1 MASPRTE
8 RPAFGGVVPR
18 FSWGSSLAVLAVLGL
33 TGYSVAGTNFNIV
46 ELLRGGGAAERF
58 VSEMF
63 PPDLSAATLRAMG
76 TGILET
82 FQMSFLGALLGAA
95 VAFPLSALGT
105 REIATVGAS
114 RGERLLLAVP
124 YHLSRML
131 LNVFRSVPDIL
142 WALVF
147 VVALGLGPFPGTL
160 ALAVHSAGVLG
171 KLYSETLE
179 AVPSRPVQALTATGA
194 SGFQAFLFGRLPQ
207 AMNGFLA
214 HALPVGMQHPLG
226 DHPGL
231 RRRRGHRAADPDLH
245 EPLRLPEGRDARRG
259 DDSGG
264 AARGPLL
271 GRGPAQACVL
281 APGLRQKA
289 GRRSTPRSFA
299 S

>member
-8 RPAFGGVVPR
+8 RTRGALPS
-18 FSWGSSLAVLAVLGL
+18 FSWKVNLVVLVLLAL
-33 TGYSVAGTNFNIV
+33 TGYSALGTGFNPVDLFTSAGPI
-46 ELLRGGGAAERF
+46 ERF

-63 PPDLSAATLRAMG
+63 PPDLSAVTLGAAA

-82 FQMSFLGALLGAA
+82 FQMSFLGALLGAI
-95 VAFPLSALGT
+95 VAFPLAALGVQDDP
-105 REIATVGAS
+105 TVGAS
-114 RGERLLLAVP
+114 RADRLLLSIP

-179 AVPSRPVQALTATGA
+179 SVPGRPVEALRATGA

-207 AMNGFLA
+207 AMSN
-214 HALPVGMQHPLG
+214 
-226 DHPGL
+226 
-231 RRRRGHRAADPDLH
+231 
-245 EPLRLPEGRDARRG
+245 
-259 DDSGG
+259 
-264 AARGPLL
+264 
-271 GRGPAQACVL
+271 
-281 APGLRQKA
+281 
-289 GRRSTPRSFA
+289 FA
-299 S
+299 SLTLYQWECNIRSATILGFVGAGGIGQQILISMNLFDYPKVATLVGTTIIVVVLVDRFSATVRGKLAY

>member
-8 RPAFGGVVPR
+8 HRGIGGALPR
-18 FSWGSSLAVLAVLGL
+18 FSWKSSTAVLVVLGL
-33 TGYSVAGTNFNIV
+33 TGYSVAGTDFNLF
-46 ELLRGGGAAERF
+46 ELLEGTGPAERF

-63 PPDLSAATLRAMG
+63 PPDLSAATLQATG

-114 RGERLLLAVP
+114 RGERLLRAVP
-124 YHLSRML
+124 YHLARML
-131 LNVFRSVPDIL
+131 LNIFRSVPDIL

-179 AVPSRPVQALTATGA
+179 TVPTRPVEALTATGA
-194 SGFQAFLFGRLPQ
+194 SDFQAFLFGRLPQ
-207 AMNGFLA
+207 AISGFTSLTLYQWECNIRSATILGFVGAGGIGQEILISMNLFDYPKVATL
-214 HALPVGMQHPLG
+214 VGATILVVLLV
-226 DHPGL
+226 DRFSAAI
-231 RRRRGHRAADPDLH
+231 RRR
-245 EPLRLPEGRDARRG
+245 
-259 DDSGG
+259 
-264 AARGPLL
+264 
-271 GRGPAQACVL
+271 L
-281 APGLRQKA
+281 AY
-289 GRRSTPRSFA
+289 
-299 S
+299 